1 MPLAAS
7 GTQQMTLRRAPNIW
21 AFVVLGG
28 LLGVVVGLLV
38 GLAGAGNAQFTQGA
52 VVMFMVSV
60 GAVLGLFAGALA
72 ALVLDRISVARA
84 RAVTTEVVAGGD
96 DAPAPARP
104 DDARSDDPQA

>member
-7 GTQQMTLRRAPNIW
+7 GTQPMTLRRAPNIW

-28 LLGVVVGLLV
+28 VLGVVLGLLV
-38 GLAGAGNAQFTQGA
+38 GLLGAGSAQFTPGA

-60 GAVLGLFAGALA
+60 FAILGLAAGAAA

-84 RAVTTEVVAGGD
+84 RAVTTEVVDGD
-96 DAPAPARP
+96 ADAPDGPEA
-104 DDARSDDPQA
+104 